1 MAAKEYKYVKHS
13 DKQRALILE
22 TAERLFMENEIKDIS
37 MAQIA
42 KECCITR
49 ATLYRYFENK
59 DAIVWEIYISF
70 NKITAEKAQQMQR
83 KKRLSAYERI
93 AMHLR
98 GMLDIFIEMPEFYK
112 FFFHFSKEYLNNQM
126 YPDTIYTRELFETT
140 GVTSGSTVAY
150 MIENFD
156 DGSIREGLDPK
167 TTGVSI
173 AYGAFGLIQVI
184 YNNKDSIPLKYG
196 ISPVRV
202 LVNGMKNMLVAL
214 KREGYH
220 SEFAEHIWDDIE
232 L

>member
-13 DKQRALILE
+13 DKQRAMILE

-93 AMHLR
+93 SFS
-98 GMLDIFIEMPEFYK
+98 FI
-112 FFFHFSKEYLNNQM
+112 L
-126 YPDTIYTRELFETT
+126 
-140 GVTSGSTVAY
+140 A
-150 MIENFD
+150 
-156 DGSIREGLDPK
+156 
-167 TTGVSI
+167 
-173 AYGAFGLIQVI
+173 
-184 YNNKDSIPLKYG
+184 
-196 ISPVRV
+196 
-202 LVNGMKNMLVAL
+202 KN
-214 KREGYH
+214 
-220 SEFAEHIWDDIE
+220 I
-232 L
+232 